1 MNHGEG
7 EAYIKELHMDSDS
20 ILRILEPKRIKGNV
34 MKTVGICCMFCP
46 FILGLFSNCFAES
59 INIFV
64 EIGIWTSYFVL
75 LTVAIILLGY
85 ASKMQREYKNDYK
98 QLIAKHVLQSC
109 FDKANYYPDGGFT
122 REGFQAAHLIYWR
135 NDFTYRSEDLI
146 IGQYAGVE
154 FKQSDVRI
162 THTTGSGKN
171 KRTIVDVD
179 GRLVQFHYRK
189 DVRRRVLIVTDAH
202 VARLE
207 KGLFKIEME
216 DIDFNKKFDVYSEDG
231 HSAYYLLTPPF
242 MEYLKKL
249 RELDQNIYISFDG
262 ENLYILRSGKGGIF
276 VPPKGKIDLKDEVE
290 KSKLELNEI
299 KNMIDILQLDDE
311 AYKDKIFNM

>member
-64 EIGIWTSYFVL
+64 EIGIWTSYFV
-75 LTVAIILLGY
+75 
-85 ASKMQREYKNDYK
+85 
-98 QLIAKHVLQSC
+98 
-109 FDKANYYPDGGFT
+109 
-122 REGFQAAHLIYWR
+122 
-135 NDFTYRSEDLI
+135 
-146 IGQYAGVE
+146 
-154 FKQSDVRI
+154 
-162 THTTGSGKN
+162 
-171 KRTIVDVD
+171 
-179 GRLVQFHYRK
+179 
-189 DVRRRVLIVTDAH
+189 
-202 VARLE
+202 
-207 KGLFKIEME
+207 
-216 DIDFNKKFDVYSEDG
+216 
-231 HSAYYLLTPPF
+231 LLTPPF